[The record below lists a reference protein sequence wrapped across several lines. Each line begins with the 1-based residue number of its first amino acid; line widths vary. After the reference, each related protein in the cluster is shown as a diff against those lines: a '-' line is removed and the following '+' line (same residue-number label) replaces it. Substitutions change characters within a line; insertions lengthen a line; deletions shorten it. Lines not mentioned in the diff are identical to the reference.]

1 MPYFQDANGR
11 LHFLSDDDIANG
23 GELLLPAG
31 CAPINDADAK
41 AIENPPLTLSE
52 SQKLQSTV
60 IDAAYMAAAQVDVT
74 FSTAA
79 GVTKTYQADCGG
91 STGLDSQSVLLKA
104 VTGYGL
110 VGAVPTGFT
119 WKSADN
125 TLVAFTLDDLKGLYA
140 AMLEQGSVAFGKRA
154 MLKANIAA
162 ATTISAVQAIT
173 WG

>member
-1 MPYFQDANGR
+1 MPYFQDTSGR
-11 LHFLSDDDIANG
+11 LHFLSEDDIANG
-23 GELLLPAG
+23 GESFLPSG
-31 CAPINDADAK
+31 CTSITDAEAE

-52 SQKLQSTV
+52 SRKLQDAM
-60 IDAAYMAAAQVDVT
+60 IDAAYVVAAQMDVSY
-74 FSTAA
+74 STAA

-104 VTGYGL
+104 VTGYDL
-110 VGAVPTGFT
+110 AAAVPSGFT

-140 AMLEQGSVAFGKRA
+140 AMLEQGRVAFAKRA
-154 MLKANIAA
+154 ALKAEIAA
-162 ATTISAVQAIT
+162 ATTIEGVQAIT